1 MCPRCQA
8 EYDNPLDRRFHA
20 QPNACD
26 LCGPQVFLTDSK
38 GVGLGRG
45 DKALLQCAEHL
56 VAGKIVAIKGLG
68 GFHLVCRADNHKS
81 VCELR
86 QRKIRDTKPFAI
98 MVASVDDA
106 KKIALVSDAEA
117 SLLLSPAHPI
127 VLVRKKGCSN
137 FVRNNGSSNSVTID
151 ISEALAPKTSS
162 FGIMLPYTP
171 LHSIILSDCQ
181 QLSEGRTMVPLVMT
195 SANMSGEPLCY
206 INEEA
211 QDKLSLIAD
220 YFLFHNRDIE
230 RPLDDSVCIVTEE
243 GIGVPIRRARGYVP
257 SLINL
262 PEGMQSE
269 GNGSVIKVN
278 TLPDPANGENIA
290 HPVIIAAGGDMKA
303 AICIAD
309 GSKAIMSEHLGELS
323 SPSAFRNYIR
333 AGASLQQLLE
343 MKPAVAACDKHPG
356 YNSADWAAKLGLP
369 VIKVQH
375 HHAHIVSCMADNGI
389 TGKVFGLA
397 CDGTGYGDDGSVWG
411 CELFL
416 CDEVEYTRV
425 GSLKSFPLP
434 GGDKSARE
442 LWRPALSLLIEV
454 FGNEW
459 LTFFDRLVTP
469 VDAVKEGGMSSPDIR
484 QAAQFVA
491 KRIIGSKGKSGSVD
505 IVRTSSLGRLFDA
518 VAFILGVSE
527 TNHHEAEAAMAL
539 EASALDAL
547 ALDAFAS
554 GGWDTHE
561 EFIPSMEN
569 SKQED
574 SRLSIQGG
582 KLWQIVEENGLLVM
596 DVSSLIKQLVLRKF
610 SGHDIKEL
618 ALLFHKAVAAM
629 LSELI
634 IVKVKENGIDRAVLS
649 GGCFI
654 NSILSSLVRK
664 KLEDNNVKVYTHRQ
678 VPAGDGGIALG
689 QALCASRTILRRG
702 L

>member
-1 MCPRCQA
+1 
-8 EYDNPLDRRFHA
+8 
-20 QPNACD
+20 
-26 LCGPQVFLTDSK
+26 
-38 GVGLGRG
+38 
-45 DKALLQCAEHL
+45 
-56 VAGKIVAIKGLG
+56 
-68 GFHLVCRADNHKS
+68 
-81 VCELR
+81 
-86 QRKIRDTKPFAI
+86 
-98 MVASVDDA
+98 
-106 KKIALVSDAEA
+106 
-117 SLLLSPAHPI
+117 
-127 VLVRKKGCSN
+127 
-137 FVRNNGSSNSVTID
+137 
-151 ISEALAPKTSS
+151 
-162 FGIMLPYTP
+162 
-171 LHSIILSDCQ
+171 
-181 QLSEGRTMVPLVMT
+181 
-195 SANMSGEPLCY
+195 
-206 INEEA
+206 
-211 QDKLSLIAD
+211 
-220 YFLFHNRDIE
+220 
-230 RPLDDSVCIVTEE
+230 
-243 GIGVPIRRARGYVP
+243 
-257 SLINL
+257 
-262 PEGMQSE
+262 MQSE

-554 GGWDTHE
+554 GSWDTHE
-561 EFIPSMEN
+561 EFITSMEN
-569 SKQED
+569 SKHED
-574 SRLSIQGG
+574 SRLLIEGG